1 LEILSIRSLNKSY
14 GSHVALKDFDLS
26 VSQGK
31 IFGLLG
37 PNGAGKTTLIRIVN
51 QIIDKDSGEI
61 YINGQ
66 ALKMDHVRN
75 IGYLPEERGL
85 YKGMKVKEQLLYFA
99 QIKGLG
105 KQEAKHKITNW
116 LDKLNLSQW
125 KDKKIQDLSK
135 GMAQKVQFIA
145 TVIHRPDLLIL
156 DEPFSGFDPV
166 NAEIIKNEILELR
179 NQGVTIV
186 LSTHR
191 MESVE
196 LLCDEIAMINR
207 SRKILDGTIQT
218 IKQEARTNVFKVKM
232 IPDSMEFVPMGEE
245 LRRQDGMLEFKLDI
259 KDQKP
264 NELLSLLMTKGE
276 ILGFEE
282 IVPSI
287 EEIFIQKINESHGE

>member
-51 QIIDKDSGEI
+51 QIIDRDSGDI
-61 YINGQ
+61 FINEQ
-66 ALKMDHVRN
+66 PLKMDHVRN

-99 QIKGLG
+99 QIKGLR
-105 KQEAKHKITNW
+105 KNEAKQKITDW
-116 LDKLNLSQW
+116 LERLSLTQW

-179 NQGVTIV
+179 NQGATIV

-196 LLCDEIAMINR
+196 LLCDQIAMINR
-207 SRKILDGTIQT
+207 SKKILDGTVKS
-218 IKQEARTNVFKVKM
+218 IKEEAKTNVFRVKM
-232 IPDSMEFVPMGEE
+232 IPKSLDFVPPGED
-245 LRRQDGMLEFKLDI
+245 LQRQDGILEFKLRLN
-259 KDQKP
+259 DQKP
-264 NELLSLLMTKGE
+264 NDLLRALMAEGE

>member
-1 LEILSIRSLNKSY
+1 MEILSIRSLNKSY

-26 VSQGK
+26 VDQGK

-51 QIIDKDSGEI
+51 QIIDQDSGDI
-61 YINGQ
+61 FINGEP
-66 ALKMDHVRN
+66 LRMEHVRN

-99 QIKGLG
+99 QIKGLS
-105 KQEAKHKITNW
+105 KNEAKQKITDW
-116 LDKLNLSQW
+116 LDRLNLTQW

-196 LLCDEIAMINR
+196 LLCDQIAMINR
-207 SRKILDGTIQT
+207 SEKILDGTVKT
-218 IKQEARTNVFKVKM
+218 IKDEAKTNVFRVKM
-232 IPDSMEFVPMGEE
+232 IPGSVDFVPEGEN
-245 LRRQDGMLEFKLDI
+245 LLIQDGFMEFKLSLNE
-259 KDQKP
+259 QKP
-264 NELLSLLMTKGE
+264 NDVLKALMNEGE

>member
-1 LEILSIRSLNKSY
+1 MEILSIRSLNKSY

-51 QIIDKDSGEI
+51 QIIDRDSGDI
-61 YINGQ
+61 FINEQ
-66 ALKMDHVRN
+66 PLKMDHVRN

-99 QIKGLG
+99 QIKGIKKNDA
-105 KQEAKHKITNW
+105 KQKITDW
-116 LDKLNLSQW
+116 LERLNLTQW

-179 NQGVTIV
+179 NQGVTIL

-196 LLCDEIAMINR
+196 LLCDEIAMVNR
-207 SRKILDGTIQT
+207 SKKILDGTVKS
-218 IKQEARTNVFKVKM
+218 IKEEAKTNVFRVKM
-232 IPDSMEFVPMGEE
+232 IPENAEFVPIGEG
-245 LRRQDGMLEFKLDI
+245 LIRQDGILEFQLTL

-264 NELLSLLMTKGE
+264 NDLLRALMAEGE